1 MDPSNIPEN
10 VKKILNDRQLSMSQ
24 KLVAFM
30 AFMPNLPQ
38 NNSEVYQQNI
48 VLGNEIKKLIDDKKI
63 IMRNFDCDFKLN
75 VEHNQQL

>member
-1 MDPSNIPEN
+1 MDPNNIPEN
-10 VKKILNDRQLSMSQ
+10 VKNIINDRQLSMSQ

-48 VLGNEIKKLIDDKKI
+48 DLGNQIKNLIDEKKI
-63 IMRNFDCDFKLN
+63 FLGKFDSDFKVN
-75 VEHNQQL
+75 VEHNN